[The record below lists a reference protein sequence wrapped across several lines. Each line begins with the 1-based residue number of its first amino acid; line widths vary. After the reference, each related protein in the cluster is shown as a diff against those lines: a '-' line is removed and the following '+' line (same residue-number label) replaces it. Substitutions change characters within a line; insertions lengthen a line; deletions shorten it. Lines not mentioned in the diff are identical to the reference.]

1 MKWSL
6 EQKTS
11 AGFGLA
17 LALAVVLGVISYY
30 DTRQLIDSTRGIART
45 QGVLKEI
52 QSVVSGYRD
61 AEAQAHGYVLTGN
74 ELYLVRFGDASAWI
88 RAHTQQVAALTADN
102 PRQQERLQ
110 QLNRSVEA
118 RLATLA
124 ELIHARKDKGL
135 AGAQEMDS
143 SPQAQKRIQKEVGE
157 FR

>member
-17 LALAVVLGVISYY
+17 LAMATVLGVISYF
-30 DTRQLIDSTRGIART
+30 DTRQLIESTRGIAST
-45 QGVLKEI
+45 QGIMKEI

-74 ELYLVRFGDASAWI
+74 ELYLVRYGDASAWI
-88 RAHTQQVAALTADN
+88 HAHTQQVAALTADN
-102 PRQQERLQ
+102 PHQQERLQ
-110 QLNRSVEA
+110 HLNRSVDA

-124 ELIHARKDKGL
+124 GLIHVRKDKGL
-135 AGAQEMDS
+135 EAAQEIDS
-143 SPQAQKRIQKEVGE
+143 SPL
-157 FR
+157 